1 MSDEQFWDL
10 ISRLDWSRAGDDEA
24 VIEPVIAIV
33 AAMGANAASAFEDVL
48 AQKLY
53 ELDTREHARN
63 IGEYAFVDGE
73 NDLFS
78 VDWFLYA
85 RCVVVANGR
94 AFFTKVLRNPEL
106 FPKDMDFEALL
117 AIAPQAYERV
127 TGQPFDHLTPVS
139 YETFSNRSGWV

>member
-127 TGQPFDHLTPVS
+127 TAQPFDHLTPVS